1 MRLVTPLVKPVRLPT
16 IPAENAVEPLTI
28 DAAKSEPGMFGI
40 ENEGFEL
47 PLVEGVDE
55 ALLLLD
61 GVE

>member
-1 MRLVTPLVKPVRLPT
+1 MRLVTPLVKPVRSPT
-16 IPAENAVEPLTI
+16 IPAENAVAPLTI

-55 ALLLLD
+55 LLLPTD